1 MPSSTSSSSL
11 RPAALIGLIGAIIL
25 MSGWEAWWRS
35 DGSVPGYRNSEGLWA
50 IERRRI
56 NDGEGDKTVITGS
69 SRIFFDTQLDVWQ
82 RESGERPIQLAL
94 EGTSPAALMED
105 LVDDLDF
112 TGTLIVG
119 ISPGLAFSGYEY
131 RGEAFERFREETP
144 TQWMGQQISML
155 VEPWLAFYQSD
166 YSLFTVI
173 KRQPWPEREGVFV
186 ERDVRRLA
194 IYSRDRNAR
203 MYEKVETDEAYA
215 QIAKEI
221 WAQGFVPIDERSE
234 EELKG
239 ALENRNK
246 QIERIVSAANAL
258 QERGIEVVFVRNP
271 SEGFYAIS
279 DPMYNPRAETWD
291 VIIERTGA
299 LGIHWQ
305 DHEELQGYWLPEW
318 SHMTGS
324 EADRYTKA
332 LYHLIE
338 REKMLRDQVDN
349 R

>member
-11 RPAALIGLIGAIIL
+11 RPAALIGLIVAIIL

-50 IERRRI
+50 IQRRRI
-56 NDGEGDKTVITGS
+56 NDGEGDKTVISGS
-69 SRIFFDTQLDVWQ
+69 SRIFFDMQLDVWQ
-82 RESGERPIQLAL
+82 RESGQRPIQLAL
-94 EGTSPAALMED
+94 EGTSPASLMED
-105 LVDDLDF
+105 LVDDMDF

-131 RGEAFERFREETP
+131 RGEAFKRFEAETP
-144 TQWMGQQISML
+144 TQWLGQQISML

-173 KRQPWPEREGVFV
+173 KRQRWPERDGVFV

-203 MYEKVETDEAYA
+203 MYEKVATDEAYS

-234 EELKG
+234 EELTG
-239 ALENRNK
+239 GLENRNK
-246 QIERIVSAANAL
+246 QIERLVAAANAL
-258 QERGIEVVFVRNP
+258 QERGIEVIFVRSP
-271 SEGFYAIS
+271 SEGHYAIS
-279 DPMYNPRAETWD
+279 EPMYNPRADTWD
-291 VIIERTGA
+291 VVIERTGA

-305 DHEELQGYWLPEW
+305 DHEELQGYRLPEW
-318 SHMTGS
+318 SHMSGS

-332 LYHLIE
+332 LYHLVE
-338 REKMLRDQVDN
+338 SEKTLRDQVGN